1 LRRIAFTSG
10 LSGRVKQED
19 AVPLLRH
26 ILVVEDNVSLRG
38 LFVDVLSAEH
48 DLLVDAA
55 GSIAEAEALLAGPD
69 AAYDA
74 ILLDLGLPDGD
85 GRDLC
90 RQLCGRG
97 VRIPILLLTGSVG
110 EQDRLDAMDCGASD
124 YLVKPVRIAALLV
137 RLRAQLRAF
146 DGAAAAAL
154 PAARHLGDAR
164 P

>member
-1 LRRIAFTSG
+1 
-10 LSGRVKQED
+10 
-19 AVPLLRH
+19 
-26 ILVVEDNVSLRG
+26 VEDNVSLRG

-55 GSIAEAEALLAGPD
+55 GSIAEAEALLASPD
-69 AAYDA
+69 AYDA

-90 RQLCGRG
+90 RQLRRRG
-97 VRIPILLLTGSVG
+97 LRSPILLLTGSAG

-146 DGAAAAAL
+146 GGAAAAL
-154 PAARHLGDAR
+154 PADGRHLGNAR